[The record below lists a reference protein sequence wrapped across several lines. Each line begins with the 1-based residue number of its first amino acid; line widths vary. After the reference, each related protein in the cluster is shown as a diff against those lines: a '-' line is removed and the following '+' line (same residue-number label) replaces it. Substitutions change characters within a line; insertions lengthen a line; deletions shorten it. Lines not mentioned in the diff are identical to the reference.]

1 MTRAVAKSVGVVG
14 AGDVSFKAHLPLLTA
29 MGISIP
35 WIIDS
40 SRGRAQAAAEAYA
53 IPHCL
58 DADELDRVT
67 PTDVVLLTCPYG
79 VRQPYFEFFRDK
91 PVALYV
97 EKPVARTEAELAQ
110 ICALRAPY
118 QIAAGFLRR
127 SMGVTN
133 IMRGVVKDRLFGRL
147 RRVRSEFGTITAIST
162 AASFAKDAKL
172 AGGGQLIESAI
183 HNIDVI
189 CFMAGITSAR
199 VHRSHM
205 VHENNFDLHTEATI
219 GLLNAQGDTIEME
232 LIVTCFRNTKYEIEM
247 EFDHAVV
254 TFSVF
259 KPMLPRVRTRQGQR
273 AFHLVDA
280 VEKDYPRQIFDVAY
294 VFWSE
299 FLNGLEHRRTNYTNA
314 ATSAVTTSIIEQ
326 LYQGA
331 HNER

>member
-1 MTRAVAKSVGVVG
+1 MTSGAVKSVGVVG

-40 SRGRAQAAAEAYA
+40 SRRRAQAAAEAYA

-58 DADELDRVT
+58 GVDELARVT
-67 PTDVVLLTCPYG
+67 PTDIVLLACPYG

-97 EKPVARTEAELAQ
+97 EKPVARTEAELGQ

-133 IMRGVVKDRLFGRL
+133 IMRGVVKDCLLGRL
-147 RRVRSEFGTITAIST
+147 RRVRSEFGTIPAIASG
-162 AASFAKDAKL
+162 ASFAKDAKL

-183 HNIDVI
+183 HNIDTI
-189 CFMAGITSAR
+189 CFMAGATSAR
-199 VHRSHM
+199 VRRSHM
-205 VHENNFDLHTEATI
+205 IHENRFDLHTEGTVE
-219 GLLNAQGDTIEME
+219 LLNAQGDAIEME
-232 LIVTCFRNTKYEIEM
+232 LVVTCFRHTKYEIEM

-254 TFSVF
+254 TFSIF
-259 KPMLPRVRTRQGQR
+259 KSMLPHVRTRQGQS

-280 VEKDYPRQIFDVAY
+280 VAKDYPRQVFDVAY

-299 FLNGLEHRRTNYTNA
+299 FLNGLEHRRANYTNA
-314 ATSAVTTSIIEQ
+314 ATTAVTTSIVEQ

-331 HNER
+331 ENER

>member
-1 MTRAVAKSVGVVG
+1 
-14 AGDVSFKAHLPLLTA
+14 

-40 SRGRAQAAAEAYA
+40 SRRRAQAAAEAYA

-58 DADELDRVT
+58 DPDELDHAT
-67 PTDVVLLTCPYG
+67 STDLVLLACPYG

-97 EKPVARTEAELAQ
+97 EKPVARTEAEFGQ

-133 IMRGVVKDRLFGRL
+133 IMRRVVKDGLFGRL
-147 RRVRSEFGTITAIST
+147 RRVRSEFGTIAAIST
-162 AASFAKDAKL
+162 GASFAKDVKL
-172 AGGGQLIESAI
+172 AGGGQLIEGAI
-183 HNIDVI
+183 HNIDAI
-189 CFMAGITSAR
+189 CFMAGATSAR
-199 VHRSHM
+199 VCRSHM
-205 VHENNFDLHTEATI
+205 IHENHFDLHTEGTI
-219 GLLNAQGDTIEME
+219 ELLNAHGDNIEME

-247 EFDHAVV
+247 EFDRAMV
-254 TFSVF
+254 TFSLF
-259 KPMLPRVRTRQGQR
+259 KPMLPQVRARQGQNT
-273 AFHLVDA
+273 FHLVDA
-280 VEKDYPRQIFDVAY
+280 VAKDYPRQIFDVAY

-299 FLNGLEHRRTNYTNA
+299 FLDGLEHRRENYTNA
-314 ATSAVTTSIIEQ
+314 ATTAVTTSIIEQ
-326 LYQGA
+326 LYQGT